1 MAKTRGLGTTLS
13 FTPAGGTEIVIGR
26 LSSIGEI
33 SPDSEELDVTT
44 LDSTGGYREYL
55 QGFKDSGELEVSGY
69 HDSGDAGQTALRAA
83 YASGASGT
91 AKVAFPDGTEV
102 SFTGYVKAHTIG
114 DAPAVGVCGS
124 GLIDAVAAAL
134 TGPNIL
140 PQQVL
145 YFAVGQNGRANVWGW
160 IGGHCFC
167 Y

>member
-13 FTPAGGTEIVIGR
+13 FTPAGGAEIVIGR

-114 DAPAVGVCGS
+114 AAEVDGAIGFGATFRIS
-124 GLIDAVAAAL
+124 GPVTVAA
-134 TGPNIL
+134 GK
-140 PQQVL
+140 
-145 YFAVGQNGRANVWGW
+145 
-160 IGGHCFC
+160 
-167 Y
+167 